1 MNSSRPAAATLVLT
15 NALVLLGPLALGWNL
30 AALLMLYW
38 LELVFVGL
46 INIAK
51 MAWASRLGELGKS
64 RSYQAIFFIAHYAT
78 FCVLYGVALQMII
91 AGPDAVLE
99 GNRIALAIAVMALL
113 ASHGLSF
120 GLNYV
125 HGQEFAKMSS
135 LEQMFVPYRRL
146 LPVQIAT
153 VIGATVV
160 RGLGEPA
167 LGLAALVCIKLGTD
181 LLVHL
186 RHHNAL
192 TRDRSS
198 PPQETS

>member
-15 NALVLLGPLALGWNL
+15 NGLVLLGPLALGWNL
-30 AALLMLYW
+30 ATLLMLYW

-46 INIAK
+46 VTIAK

-78 FCVLYGVALQMII
+78 FCVLYGIALRMII

-99 GNRIALAIAVMALL
+99 GSGIALAIAAVTLP
-113 ASHGLSF
+113 ASHGVSF
-120 GLNYV
+120 WLNYIKG
-125 HGQEFAKMSS
+125 HEFAKMSS
-135 LEQMFVPYRRL
+135 LEQMFVPYQRL
-146 LPVQIAT
+146 LPVQIVT

-160 RGLGEPA
+160 RGMGEPA

-186 RHHNAL
+186 RHHGGLAIA
-192 TRDRSS
+192 
-198 PPQETS
+198 PPQ

>member
-1 MNSSRPAAATLVLT
+1 MNSSRPAAAALVLT
-15 NALVLLGPLALGWNL
+15 NGLVLLGPLALGWNL
-30 AALLMLYW
+30 ATLLMLYW

-46 INIAK
+46 VTIAK

-91 AGPDAVLE
+91 AGPGAALE
-99 GNRIALAIAVMALL
+99 GSRIALAIAAAALF

-120 GLNYV
+120 WLNYMKE
-125 HGQEFAKMSS
+125 HEFEHLSS
-135 LEQMFVPYRRL
+135 LELMFVPYQRL
-146 LPVQIAT
+146 LPVQIAI
-153 VIGATVV
+153 VVAATLM

-167 LGLAALVCIKLGTD
+167 LGLAALVCIKLAAD

-186 RHHNAL
+186 RHHSAL
-192 TRDRSS
+192 AIA
-198 PPQETS
+198 PPQ